1 MSGAI
6 GTTYDLL
13 LCGGLLWAAVQSVAM
28 RQALSAVILFM
39 VFGLLMALVWAR
51 LGTPDLALA
60 EAIIGAGI
68 TGALLLSACRTL
80 PADIA
85 GAAGEQHPEAPC
97 GLPQGI
103 VIAVCAAVGLGVAAL
118 MAATLSGPGTSPGT
132 GAETARA
139 AAAAHE
145 LGNPVTAVLV
155 DFRGF
160 DTLLEMVVLL
170 AACLAPRVLMA
181 QTALPAVNPEP
192 ADDSPMVAAL
202 LGMAT
207 PVLVLTA
214 LYLFWAGAHAPGG
227 AFQAG
232 ALLGALGVLYRLT
245 GRLAPSEQTP
255 LWLRALLV
263 VGLAAFVLYA
273 MLTAVLSAAP
283 MTLPRPGLQAT
294 VLIIEFTLMLSI
306 AATLTL
312 LFSAAPGFQPRTG
325 SSP

>member
-1 MSGAI
+1 MSDVVGAV
-6 GTTYDLL
+6 YDLL
-13 LCGGLLWAAVQSVAM
+13 LCGGLLWAAVQAVAV
-28 RQALSAVILFM
+28 RQALSAVIVFL

-80 PADIA
+80 PDDLT
-85 GAAGEQHPEAPC
+85 GAAAGQRREAPC

-103 VIAVCAAVGLGVAAL
+103 IIAICAAVGLGLAVL
-118 MAATLSGPGTSPGT
+118 MAMTLSGPGTT
-132 GAETARA
+132 AELARQ

-145 LGNPVTAVLV
+145 LENPVTAVLV
-155 DFRGF
+155 DFRGL
-160 DTLLEMVVLL
+160 DTLLEMAVLL
-170 AACLAPRVLMA
+170 AACLAARVLMA
-181 QTALPAVNPEP
+181 QAPLTALNPAP
-192 ADDSPMVAAL
+192 ADDSPMVEAL

-214 LYLFWAGAHAPGG
+214 LYLFWAGSHAPGG

-255 LWLRALLV
+255 RWLRAWLV
-263 VGLAAFVLYA
+263 VGLATFVLYA
-273 MLTAVLSAAP
+273 IVTTLLSAAP
-283 MTLPRPGLQAT
+283 MTLPQPGLQAV

-306 AATLTL
+306 AATLAL
-312 LFSAAPGFQPRTG
+312 LFSAAPGFQPRIRRT
-325 SSP
+325 P

>member
-1 MSGAI
+1 MSSLIGAA
-6 GTTYDLL
+6 YDLL
-13 LCGGLLWAAVQSVAM
+13 LCVGLLWTAVQAVVV
-28 RQALSAVILFM
+28 RQALSAVIVFM

-51 LGTPDLALA
+51 LGSPDLALA

-80 PADIA
+80 PNDLT
-85 GAAGEQHPEAPC
+85 GSTVEQRREGPC
-97 GLPQGI
+97 GVPQGI
-103 VIAVCAAVGLGVAAL
+103 IIAICAALGLGLAVL
-118 MAATLSGPGTSPGT
+118 MATTLSGPAST
-132 GAETARA
+132 ADVARA

-145 LGNPVTAVLV
+145 LGNPVTAVLI

-170 AACLAPRVLMA
+170 AACLAARVLMA
-181 QTALPAVNPEP
+181 QTPLAAVNPAPE
-192 ADDSPMVAAL
+192 DDSPMVAAL

-214 LYLFWAGAHAPGG
+214 LYLFWAGSHGPGG

-232 ALLGALGVLYRLT
+232 ALLGALGVLYRLS

-255 LWLRALLV
+255 LWLRGLLA
-263 VGLAAFVLYA
+263 VGLATFTLYA
-273 MLTAVLSAAP
+273 LLTTLVLAAP
-283 MTLPRPGLQAT
+283 MTLPRPGLQAA
-294 VLIIEFTLMLSI
+294 VLVIEFNLMLSI

-312 LFSAAPGFQPRTG
+312 LFSAAPGFQPRVGRT
-325 SSP
+325 P